1 MSNMG
6 REIGRWGK
14 EEEEE
19 EKERLRWGRVAGEA
33 KQLNVLCNEREIEV

>member
-1 MSNMG
+1 MRNRRWITLSNMG

-19 EKERLRWGRVAGEA
+19 EKERLRWGRVAEGR
-33 KQLNVLCNEREIEV
+33 QNN